1 MLEEHVIQ
9 LNNELISERDQALL
23 DVVIE
28 VELRLK

>member
-9 LNNELISERDQALL
+9 LNNELISERDQTLL